1 MIEEGGFGGGGMI
14 EGGSQR
20 WAVTQGKILVLA
32 IPFAAT
38 AETLSAL
45 SGLIKG
51 RHKILV
57 DITNAKYSS
66 VSETLCPVDIHQVCW
81 VDPSTNSSSLFTLAS
96 VPLLFTLASVPL
108 CSPSLQFLFV
118 YPRFSSSLFTLAP
131 VPLCLPSLQFL
142 FVYPRSTQTILL

>member
-1 MIEEGGFGGGGMI
+1 MTRRWVYTCVGHDTAAQLQQAVVLEDGGFGGGGMI

-20 WAVTQGKILVLA
+20 WAVTKGKILVLA

-66 VSETLCPVDIHQVCW
+66 VSETLCPVDIHQVCG
-81 VDPSTNSSSLFTLAS
+81 VDPTPKLKF
-96 VPLLFTLASVPL
+96 
-108 CSPSLQFLFV
+108 
-118 YPRFSSSLFTLAP
+118 PRCP
-131 VPLCLPSLQFL
+131 
-142 FVYPRSTQTILL
+142 PR

>member
-1 MIEEGGFGGGGMI
+1 MLEEGGFGGGGMI

-51 RHKILV
+51 RHKIIV

-96 VPLLFTLASVPL
+96 VPL
-108 CSPSLQFLFV
+108 
-118 YPRFSSSLFTLAP
+118 
-131 VPLCLPSLQFL
+131 CLPSLHSNHTAL
-142 FVYPRSTQTILL
+142 TGTLNPKHHKNKDAPCALCI

>member
-1 MIEEGGFGGGGMI
+1 MLEEGGFGGGGMI

-66 VSETLCPVDIHQVCW
+66 VSETLCPVDIHQVCA
-81 VDPSTNSSSLFTLAS
+81 VDPST
-96 VPLLFTLASVPL
+96 VPV
-108 CSPSLQFLFV
+108 CSPSLQSKHTALTG
-118 YPRFSSSLFTLAP
+118 TLTPKHHKNKDAP
-131 VPLCLPSLQFL
+131 CALC
-142 FVYPRSTQTILL
+142 I